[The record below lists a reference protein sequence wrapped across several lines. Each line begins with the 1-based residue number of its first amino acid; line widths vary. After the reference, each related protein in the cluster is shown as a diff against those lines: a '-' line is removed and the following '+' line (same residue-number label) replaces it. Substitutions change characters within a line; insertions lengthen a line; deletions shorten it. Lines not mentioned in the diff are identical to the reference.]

1 MGDKEEK
8 EEGEEGE
15 TKVHN
20 LMEFTGGC
28 EGESLKE
35 KEEQKNIKPVM
46 SADSVD
52 CIKN

>member
-20 LMEFTGGC
+20 LVEFTGRW

-35 KEEQKNIKPVM
+35 KEEQKI
-46 SADSVD
+46 
-52 CIKN
+52 